1 MKPLNKSKLM
11 IIALG
16 MLAGLAFISLWL
28 AGSETGALAGG
39 IITGTPSFLPLV
51 FKPLPTPTATA
62 TPTSTPVPP
71 VPQFVQNIPLPGA
84 QCPNSVF
91 VNEVTDYV
99 YIANNFSH
107 DISFLRGTD
116 YLGNVPSGGKWPTR
130 MTMIPE
136 SGRTFITNLHRLQ
149 PGDPASPM
157 AEFDGMSLLGTYSQ
171 KFEAFTPLYNTV
183 NQHLYIT
190 DLDSNIRVYDAST
203 LPLTFVKDIGVADGV
218 RGWIKTITYDPT
230 TGLVYAA
237 SWDYGELYVIDGT
250 TVTAV
255 ISTQTWG
262 PEELLFDPIH
272 NYIYI
277 VGQEVDNRPVGY
289 PAHNITV
296 FDAAPPHQFRAGF
309 ATSTSSHRLGQD
321 PLSGLV
327 YAANRVADSVTIV
340 NGLQM
345 LGTVPV
351 GAAPNDVAANPNTG
365 YVFVANSNSNDITV
379 LKNGAVVSTIASQG
393 IRPYAIGID
402 SRNNYVYVANR
413 GTEGHLSCTTNASVT
428 IVR

>member
-1 MKPLNKSKLM
+1 
-11 IIALG
+11 
-16 MLAGLAFISLWL
+16 
-28 AGSETGALAGG
+28 
-39 IITGTPSFLPLV
+39 
-51 FKPLPTPTATA
+51 
-62 TPTSTPVPP
+62 
-71 VPQFVQNIPLPGA
+71 
-84 QCPNSVF
+84 
-91 VNEVTDYV
+91 
-99 YIANNFSH
+99 
-107 DISFLRGTD
+107 
-116 YLGNVPSGGKWPTR
+116 
-130 MTMIPE
+130 
-136 SGRTFITNLHRLQ
+136 
-149 PGDPASPM
+149 M